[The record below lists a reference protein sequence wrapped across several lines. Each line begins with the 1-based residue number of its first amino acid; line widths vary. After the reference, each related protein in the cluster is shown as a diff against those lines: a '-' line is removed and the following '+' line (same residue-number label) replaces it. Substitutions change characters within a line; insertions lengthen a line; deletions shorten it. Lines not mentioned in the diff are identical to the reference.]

1 MSIEEGEIMSDGRG
15 STANSPCGTT
25 VSIATIVASSD
36 RMGRGHASGESGK
49 DEDES
54 RSAHIDD
61 DRVCCKTSVGCSRW
75 LSRGMRL
82 QTDMMR
88 KV

>member
-1 MSIEEGEIMSDGRG
+1 MSIEEGEIIPDGRRY
-15 STANSPCGTT
+15 TANSPCGTT

-75 LSRGMRL
+75 LSRGMRS
-82 QTDMMR
+82 QMYEM
-88 KV
+88 KEV